1 MKIGI
6 DLDDVIA
13 DFFES
18 LLKFYHNK
26 FGKLHK
32 RDEFKE
38 WKWWPVWGVSKEE
51 STKIV
56 NEFHETHKL
65 EDIPLMEHALN
76 SLNHLLKDNEIF
88 IITSRPVRFK
98 PKVESWIKHH
108 LGDLKIEIIHSSD
121 FHKGQGAT
129 KAEICREKGISIMIE
144 DSPDT
149 AEDCANK
156 GIEVILFDNPWNR
169 EGKHNSITRVKNWL
183 EALEVIE
190 HIKSS
195 KNL

>member
-13 DFFES
+13 DFFEA
-18 LLKFYHNK
+18 LLKFYHKK

-32 RDEFKE
+32 KEEFKE
-38 WKWWPVWGVSKEE
+38 WKWWPVWGVSREE
-51 STKIV
+51 AIKIV
-56 NEFHETHKL
+56 DEFHESHKL
-65 EDIPLMEHALN
+65 EEVPLMEHALN
-76 SLNHLLKDNEIF
+76 SLHHLLKDNEIF

-108 LGDLKIEIIHSSD
+108 LGDLKIEVMHAGD

-129 KAEICREKGISIMIE
+129 KAEICREKGISLMLE

-149 AEDCANK
+149 ALECANA
-156 GIEVILFDNPWNR
+156 GIKVILFDYPWNQDA
-169 EGKHNSITRVKNWL
+169 KHENIIRVKNWL
-183 EALEVIE
+183 EAVEVIE
-190 HIKSS
+190 HF
-195 KNL
+195 KN